1 MRDIK
6 HANLCLFIGA
16 CIDTEHVAILN
27 EVCGKGSLEDI
38 LSNDDIDLGWD
49 FRYSMMKVSFMDLC
63 KSRKVK
69 FAKFLKL
76 AKYMTYFKIYKLYT
90 PTFRLRIFKISKEC

>member
-1 MRDIK
+1 MKLIRKEDVELTDRLRWEVKEMRDIK

-63 KSRKVK
+63 K
-69 FAKFLKL
+69 FFLPEK
-76 AKYMTYFKIYKLYT
+76 K
-90 PTFRLRIFKISKEC
+90 SNSQNS

>member
-1 MRDIK
+1 MVKLIRKEDVELSDKLRWEVKEMRDIK
-6 HANLCLFIGA
+6 HPNLCLFIGA

-49 FRYSMMKVSFMDLC
+49 FRYSMMKVCLSVCFA
-63 KSRKVK
+63 SGVSEAPFVK
-69 FAKFLKL
+69 NRSC
-76 AKYMTYFKIYKLYT
+76 
-90 PTFRLRIFKISKEC
+90 P

>member
-6 HANLCLFIGA
+6 HPNLCLFIGA
-16 CIDTEHVAILN
+16 CIDTDHVAILN

-49 FRYSMMKVSFMDLC
+49 FRYSMLKVWSIFAFSFCDDLHLWL
-63 KSRKVK
+63 SRPVLKLDKGLKVK
-69 FAKFLKL
+69 
-76 AKYMTYFKIYKLYT
+76 
-90 PTFRLRIFKISKEC
+90 SSVV